1 MYGGTGD
8 NLEAKNIHELI
19 NEFKQSSDTLQSSM
33 KTFTEGMN
41 EEGSSKK
48 KTLKVKGTSLKL
60 AKGTSL
66 F

>member
-1 MYGGTGD
+1 
-8 NLEAKNIHELI
+8 
-19 NEFKQSSDTLQSSM
+19 M